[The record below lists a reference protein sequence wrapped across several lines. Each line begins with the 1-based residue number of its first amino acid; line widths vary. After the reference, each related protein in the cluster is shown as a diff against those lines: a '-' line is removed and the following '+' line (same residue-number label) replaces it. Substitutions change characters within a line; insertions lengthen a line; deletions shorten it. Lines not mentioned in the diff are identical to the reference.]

1 MKLFWAALS
10 CIFCTGHI
18 SFAEPRLTYNS
29 YGMPGL
35 VDMPSSQ
42 SAPDAELSF
51 SISQAGKSLR
61 NSLMFQITPRLTGAF
76 RYSSIERPGS
86 TLYDRSFDLRYRLLD
101 ETDRRPAIAVG
112 LQDFIST
119 GVYSGE
125 YIATSKNLGPV
136 IASGALPHLNV
147 FGKDYDTRDGT
158 GERDYIHVCDL
169 ARGHVL
175 SMQKLL
181 STHEGHVVNLGTG
194 QAYSVLEM
202 NAAYSQ
208 AVGRDLPYVI
218 APRRAGDVPTCLA
231 DVRKAKEFWT
241 LKLNSV

>member
-1 MKLFWAALS
+1 MKLFWTVLS

-35 VDMPSSQ
+35 VDMPSRLIGED
-42 SAPDAELSF
+42 PFD
-51 SISQAGKSLR
+51 IP
-61 NSLMFQITPRLTGAF
+61 NNLMP
-76 RYSSIERPGS
+76 
-86 TLYDRSFDLRYRLLD
+86 
-101 ETDRRPAIAVG
+101 
-112 LQDFIST
+112 
-119 GVYSGE
+119 
-125 YIATSKNLGPV
+125 YIAKV
-136 IASGALPHLNV
+136 ASGTLPHLNV
-147 FGKDYDTRDGT
+147 FGNDYDTRDCT

-175 SMQKLL
+175 SVQKLL

-218 APRRAGDVPTCLA
+218 APRRADDVPTCPGRRAQGQGGFGL
-231 DVRKAKEFWT
+231 
-241 LKLNSV
+241 